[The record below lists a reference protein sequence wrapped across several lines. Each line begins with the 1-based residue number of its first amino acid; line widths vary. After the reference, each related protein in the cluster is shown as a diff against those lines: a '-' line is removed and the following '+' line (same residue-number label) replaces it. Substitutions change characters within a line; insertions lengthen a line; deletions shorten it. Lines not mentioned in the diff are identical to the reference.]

1 MTNQKLTE
9 FHGEKQGRPASTIT
23 QDADSRTV
31 SVPPGYI
38 RNIVERILEDVMEE
52 KLAEMIIELRE
63 LITEMR
69 LARLHLASLSN
80 ANIDKEDM
88 EQ

>member
-9 FHGEKQGRPASTIT
+9 FHGEKQGRPATIK
-23 QDADSRTV
+23 AENLESRTLNIP
-31 SVPPGYI
+31 SSYI
-38 RNIVERILEDVMEE
+38 RGIVLKILEEEMGE
-52 KLAEMIIELRE
+52 KLEEMIIELRE